1 LELKGLLMADYDYK
15 VGKRRIKEIL
25 NNKLQVI
32 ENNKIP
38 NNDNF
43 TFSNAYYGWVTA
55 IFVDIRNS
63 TDLFS
68 KDDKEIVSKMIRSFT
83 SEVIEILR
91 KDDNLREMG
100 IRGDCVYAIYTT
112 PNKEDTLEIMDK
124 SFYINTFMK
133 MLNKL
138 LVEKGFSTISVG
150 IGVSTAQELVVKAG
164 RKDVGINNSVW
175 IGDAVTKASNLSSF
189 GSKSGYKSI
198 VLSSLTYSNIID
210 LFVKKNGTESK
221 SWFNSKYD
229 SEIGTFYDSN
239 IIKSDFD
246 SWIDSGMKEN

>member
-1 LELKGLLMADYDYK
+1 MADYNYK
-15 VGKRRIKEIL
+15 AGKKRIKDIL

-38 NNDNF
+38 NNENF

-68 KDDKEIVSKMIRSFT
+68 KGNKEIVSKMIRSFT
-83 SEVIEILR
+83 SEIIEILR
-91 KDDNLREMG
+91 NDDNLREIG
-100 IRGDCVYAIYTT
+100 IRGDCVYAIYAT
-112 PNKEDTLEIMDK
+112 PNKQDNLEIINK

-138 LVEKGFSTISVG
+138 LVEKGFTTISVG
-150 IGVSTAQELVVKAG
+150 IGISTAQELVVKAG
-164 RKDVGINNSVW
+164 RKDVGINNNVW
-175 IGDAVTKASNLSSF
+175 IGDAVTKASNLSSL
-189 GSKSGYKSI
+189 GNKNGYKSI
-198 VLSSLTYSNIID
+198 VLSSLTHSNIIE

-221 SWFNSKYD
+221 SWFTKKYD
-229 SEIGTFYDSN
+229 SKIGTIYDIN
-239 IIKSDFD
+239 IIKSEFNK
-246 SWIDSGMKEN
+246 WIDDGMKED

>member
-1 LELKGLLMADYDYK
+1 MADYDYK
-15 VGKRRIKEIL
+15 AGKKRIKEIL

-68 KDDKEIVSKMIRSFT
+68 KGNKEIVSKMIRSFT
-83 SEVIEILR
+83 SEIIEILR
-91 KDDNLREMG
+91 NDDNLREIG
-100 IRGDCVYAIYTT
+100 IRGDCVYAIYAT
-112 PNKEDTLEIMDK
+112 PNKQDDLEIINK

-138 LVEKGFSTISVG
+138 LVEKGFTTISVG
-150 IGVSTAQELVVKAG
+150 IGISTAQELVVKAG

-175 IGDAVTKASNLSSF
+175 IGDAVTKASNLSSL
-189 GSKSGYKSI
+189 GNKNGYKPI
-198 VLSSLTYSNIID
+198 VLSSLTHSNIID

-221 SWFNSKYD
+221 SWFTKKYD
-229 SEIGTFYDSN
+229 SKIGTIYDINITKSEFYN
-239 IIKSDFD
+239 
-246 SWIDSGMKEN
+246 WINSGMKE

>member
-1 LELKGLLMADYDYK
+1 MTEYDYK
-15 VGKRRIKEIL
+15 SGKKRIKEIL

-38 NNDNF
+38 SNESF

-91 KDDNLREMG
+91 KDDILREIG

-112 PNKEDTLEIMDK
+112 PTKEDILEIMDK

-138 LVEKGFSTISVG
+138 LDEKGFSTISVG

-175 IGDAVTKASNLSSF
+175 IGDAVTKAS
-189 GSKSGYKSI
+189 K
-198 VLSSLTYSNIID
+198 LSSLGN
-210 LFVKKNGTESK
+210 KNGYK
-221 SWFNSKYD
+221 
-229 SEIGTFYDSN
+229 
-239 IIKSDFD
+239 
-246 SWIDSGMKEN
+246 

>member
-1 LELKGLLMADYDYK
+1 MADYNYK
-15 VGKRRIKEIL
+15 AGKKRIKDIL

-38 NNDNF
+38 NNENF

-68 KDDKEIVSKMIRSFT
+68 KGNKEIVSKMIRSFT
-83 SEVIEILR
+83 SEIIEILR
-91 KDDNLREMG
+91 NDDNLREIG
-100 IRGDCVYAIYTT
+100 IRGDCIYAIYAT
-112 PNKEDTLEIMDK
+112 PNKQDDLEIINK

-138 LVEKGFSTISVG
+138 LVEKGFSTMSVG

-164 RKDVGINNSVW
+164 RKDVNINNSVW
-175 IGDAVTKASNLSSF
+175 IGDAVTKASNLSSL
-189 GSKSGYKSI
+189 GNKENYKSI
-198 VLSSLTYSNIID
+198 LISESVYKNIND
-210 LFVKKNGTESK
+210 SYKEN
-221 SWFNSKYD
+221 WFTVRNSK
-229 SEIGTFYDSN
+229 EIGKFYDCD
-239 IIKSDFD
+239 IIKTAFNN
-246 SWIDSGMKEN
+246 WIDSGMRE